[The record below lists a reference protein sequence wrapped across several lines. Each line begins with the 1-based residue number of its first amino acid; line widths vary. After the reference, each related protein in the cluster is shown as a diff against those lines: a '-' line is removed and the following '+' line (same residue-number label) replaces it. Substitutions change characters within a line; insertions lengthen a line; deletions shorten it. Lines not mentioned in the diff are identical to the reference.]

1 LGFQGSYV
9 RGPKKSR
16 GTTRRGNGSERIQ
29 MSAIERDT
37 EKIVTD
43 LKRIVHDSEEL
54 LHSTKDAVG
63 EKAEEV
69 RKRLEGAL
77 KSAKR
82 TCLRMEEKAIDGAR
96 AADKTIRRHPYESIG
111 IAFATG
117 LLLGVFMA
125 KR

>member
-1 LGFQGSYV
+1 
-9 RGPKKSR
+9 
-16 GTTRRGNGSERIQ
+16 
-29 MSAIERDT
+29 MSAIERNT

-43 LKRIVHDSEEL
+43 LKRIVHNSEEL
-54 LHSTKDAVG
+54 LHATKDAVG

-69 RKRLEGAL
+69 RERLTEAL
-77 KSAKR
+77 VTAKR
-82 TCLRMEEKAIDGAR
+82 TCRRLEDKALDSAR

-117 LLLGVFMA
+117 LLLGILVA